1 MAMKKPTMA
10 QAYKAAQKSTA
21 AKPKVDIPKPIKDTG
36 KAVGKGATAVGKAVG
51 KGAKAV
57 GKAVGDRRIG
67 ELGDVLALP
76 LNFITN
82 PDFLSSPAYS
92 LEARKTGKIVSE
104 RDIQEYNR
112 YKAEEKLYNSMG
124 SSFLTANTGK
134 GKKATSIGGKIA
146 DVGIGDVVSGV
157 GKGVAAVGKAVY
169 NAKVGKKITKPAP
182 KKSMPKVKK
191 K

>member
-1 MAMKKPTMA
+1 MASKKSSAKPTLA
-10 QAYKAAQKSTA
+10 QAYKTAQKSTA
-21 AKPKVDIPKPIKDTG
+21 AKPKVDIPKPIKDAG
-36 KAVGKGATAVGKAVG
+36 KAVGKGV
-51 KGAKAV
+51 KAV

-82 PDFLSSPAYS
+82 PDFLGPHPSYS
-92 LEARKTGKIVSE
+92 REARKTGKLVTE
-104 RDIQEYNR
+104 EDVKEYNR
-112 YKAEEKLYNSMG
+112 FAADVKNYDSKG

-169 NAKVGKKITKPAP
+169 NAKVGKKVTKPAP

>member
-1 MAMKKPTMA
+1 MASKKSSAKPTLA
-10 QAYKAAQKSTA
+10 QAYKTAQKSTA

-36 KAVGKGATAVGKAVG
+36 KAVGKGV
-51 KGAKAV
+51 KAV
-57 GKAVGDRRIG
+57 GKAIGDRRIG

-76 LNFITN
+76 INFLTAPIEPT
-82 PDFLSSPAYS
+82 YS
-92 LEARKTGKIVSE
+92 REAKKTGKPVTE
-104 RDIQEYNR
+104 RDVQEYNR
-112 YKAEEKLYNSMG
+112 YNASKKNYDSKG
-124 SSFLTANTGK
+124 SSFFTANTGK

-169 NAKVGKKITKPAP
+169 NAKVGKKVTKPAS